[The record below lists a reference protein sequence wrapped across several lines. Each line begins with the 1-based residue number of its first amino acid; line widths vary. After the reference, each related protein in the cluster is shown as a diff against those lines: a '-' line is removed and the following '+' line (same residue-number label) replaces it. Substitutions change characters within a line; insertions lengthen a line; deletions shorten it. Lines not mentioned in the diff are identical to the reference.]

1 MKLIL
6 EKFRRYQRFVE
17 ASYEGNLGM
26 EEVRRFYMDAPP
38 EKVTEFE
45 QAVDADENDTPAIL
59 QPKQSSTSRFGC
71 TSRCFI
77 TMKYNS
83 RTLPQ

>member
-1 MKLIL
+1 MKQLM

-26 EEVRRFYMDAPP
+26 EEVMRFYMDAPP

-45 QAVDADENDTPAIL
+45 QAVDADENDKAWDIVQDYLGVDLVGLGTN
-59 QPKQSSTSRFGC
+59 QGD
-71 TSRCFI
+71 
-77 TMKYNS
+77 MK
-83 RTLPQ
+83 

>member
-26 EEVRRFYMDAPP
+26 EEVMRFYMDAPP
-38 EKVTEFE
+38 EKVQEFE
-45 QAVDADENDTPAIL
+45 QAVDADENDKAWDIVQGYLGVDLVGLGTN
-59 QPKQSSTSRFGC
+59 QGD
-71 TSRCFI
+71 
-77 TMKYNS
+77 MK
-83 RTLPQ
+83 